1 MGIFYLAGSLVDG
14 AGAVM
19 SLGIALNALFLLYF
33 GLVHWR
39 IFNSWKNNGLFA
51 IILGIIG
58 VGLGQAYNRR
68 TIKGF
73 IFLII
78 FVIIMSFA
86 IAGYDE
92 EEKFIPYV
100 WFFFYVFTL
109 FEANRDVNK
118 AEEKAH
124 NDNVKAKVREL
135 LKYRDQG
142 FEFAVDTNV
151 LMHDVDVFTYLLE
164 KKSIDLY
171 VSLMVFHE
179 LDGLKKS
186 DNHETRRNAQRA
198 FDCIEEFQ
206 EVGKLHL
213 LKLPKK
219 EEIKQYGLSG
229 SPDDIIIGTYLRE
242 IKKEGRN
249 LLFITNDK
257 GARIIARTVD
267 LPLAVFQ

>member
-1 MGIFYLAGSLVDG
+1 MGLFMLAGNLMDSTVTIWSL
-14 AGAVM
+14 A
-19 SLGIALNALFLLYF
+19 SALTILFMLYF

-39 IFNSWKNNGLFA
+39 IFKSWDRSGIFA
-51 IILGIIG
+51 VILGIVG

-68 TIKGF
+68 MIKGF
-73 IFLII
+73 IFYII
-78 FVIIMSFA
+78 FVIILYTGIFVFDN
-86 IAGYDE
+86 DE
-92 EEKFIPYV
+92 VFKWV
-100 WFFFYVFTL
+100 FFLFYLFTL
-109 FEANRDVNK
+109 FEASRDVKK
-118 AEEKAH
+118 AEIKYHHDDVRA
-124 NDNVKAKVREL
+124 KAKEL

-151 LMHDVDVFTYLLE
+151 LMHDIDVFTYLLE

-171 VSLMVFHE
+171 VSMMVFRE

-186 DNHETRRNAQRA
+186 ENPETRKNAQRA

-206 EVGKLHL
+206 QEGKLHL

-219 EEIKQYGLSG
+219 DEIKQYGLSG

-242 IKKEGRN
+242 IKQEGRN
-249 LLFITNDK
+249 LLSISNDK

-267 LPLAVFQ
+267 LPLVALQ